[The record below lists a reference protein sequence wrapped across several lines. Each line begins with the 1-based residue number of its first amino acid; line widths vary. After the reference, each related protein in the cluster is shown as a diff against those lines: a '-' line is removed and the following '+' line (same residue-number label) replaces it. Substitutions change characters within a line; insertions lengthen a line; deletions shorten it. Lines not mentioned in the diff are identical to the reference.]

1 MKTHEKGVKS
11 QGTPFW
17 SPHGSGTAQPSLVA
31 TRMPGPPAWSRH
43 SPSRQGS
50 PGGSLTC
57 PLMAPSGAWW
67 HQRQLLTHLGFA
79 SSAPTHSAAARPGLG
94 LVRADPAPWQPQPIG
109 VAGWGLHA
117 SRPSAV
123 GGWAVCLPALAAA
136 AAAGVPRNRCWIREV
151 EKHRRAPQGKGIP
164 RSVEAA
170 KPTLGKF
177 SKGCAEDSF

>member
-1 MKTHEKGVKS
+1 MKRALRVRVPLSGLHMDPGQPNPVSSPLGCQVLRLGADTHLLGRALRAAA
-11 QGTPFW
+11 
-17 SPHGSGTAQPSLVA
+17 SPARS
-31 TRMPGPPAWSRH
+31 W
-43 SPSRQGS
+43 
-50 PGGSLTC
+50 
-57 PLMAPSGAWW
+57 PLDGAWW